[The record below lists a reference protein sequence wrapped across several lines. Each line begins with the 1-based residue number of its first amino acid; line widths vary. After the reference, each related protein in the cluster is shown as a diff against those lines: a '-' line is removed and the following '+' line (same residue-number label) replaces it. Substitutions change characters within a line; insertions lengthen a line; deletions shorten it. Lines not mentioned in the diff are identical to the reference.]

1 MYKPDPA
8 KRHLIEEFRARPR
21 GPYGLELTQLVNR
34 TRMGPVK
41 DRYVLVCTK
50 RHAEWVLAQL
60 PGERGRGLIFHW
72 DRRFTDLDAAEW
84 FVFTLRWQQLTG
96 ERLT

>member
-1 MYKPDPA
+1 MYKIDPG
-8 KRHLIEEFRARPR
+8 KRHLIAEFLARPR

-50 RHAEWVLAQL
+50 RHREWVLAQL
-60 PGERGRGLIFHW
+60 PGERGGKVRMHW
-72 DRRFTDLDAAEW
+72 EHRFADLDAAER
-84 FVFTLRWQQLTG
+84 FVFARRWKALTG
-96 ERLT
+96 QDLA